1 MKGIMRIA
9 LKDLKKRWTLAL
21 VMALLFSVTFAS
33 YLSLITYQKS
43 LSSTYF
49 SLNANWLLVQAS
61 TGSGE
66 VHGSRLTQEIGHL
79 LAENGYDPIA
89 EIHQV
94 VGTSLANAIM
104 MRGVRP
110 QDLYRVSP
118 FTLLKGR
125 ALEPGDAERLT
136 MIGSS
141 LAERMEAGVGDEIRL
156 RGRVFTVIGIFKT
169 GSYEDGQAWIS
180 LIDAQKLLNYG
191 SDVSIYYIPDGGK
204 LQEGDSIATGIAI
217 GRRGDAGNAFGQEA
231 MSFFNYL
238 GLVGGLVGA
247 ATLITLSSLLW
258 RLAWLH
264 RREFGILRTLGFRRR
279 SVVIYLLTQAGVIIL
294 SGAII
299 GAVFAVLVVI
309 SRIQSFSSF
318 GISLT
323 TSIDVYTISMTILI
337 TLVITGLSIAMPA
350 ARINRMSTPELL
362 GRE

>member
-1 MKGIMRIA
+1 MNGIMRIA

-33 YLSLITYQKS
+33 YLSLLTYQKS

-49 SLNANWLLVQAS
+49 SLNANWLVVQAS

-66 VHGSRLTQEIGHL
+66 IHGSRLTQDVGQL
-79 LAENGYDPIA
+79 LMEKGYEPIA

-94 VGTSLANAIM
+94 VGTTLANAIM
-104 MRGVRP
+104 VRGVRP
-110 QDLYRVSP
+110 QDLYKVSP

-125 ALEPGDAERLT
+125 APVPGDPARLS
-136 MIGSS
+136 MIGTS
-141 LAERMEAGVGDEIRL
+141 LAERMEVGVGDEILL

-180 LIDAQKLLNYG
+180 LADAQQLLNYG
-191 SDVSIYYIPDGGK
+191 SDVSIFYIPEGGV
-204 LQEGDSIATGIAI
+204 LQEGVTLEKGIAI
-217 GRRGDAGNAFGQEA
+217 GRRGDSGNAFGREA
-231 MSFFNYL
+231 MSFFKYL
-238 GLVGGLVGA
+238 ELVGVIVGV

-264 RREFGILRTLGFRRR
+264 RREFGILRTLGFRRKA
-279 SVVIYLLTQAGVIIL
+279 VVIYLLTQAGVITL
-294 SGAII
+294 AGAAI
-299 GAVFAVLVVI
+299 GAVFAILVVI

-323 TSIDVYTISMTILI
+323 TSIDVYTISLTVLF

-362 GRE
+362 GRD